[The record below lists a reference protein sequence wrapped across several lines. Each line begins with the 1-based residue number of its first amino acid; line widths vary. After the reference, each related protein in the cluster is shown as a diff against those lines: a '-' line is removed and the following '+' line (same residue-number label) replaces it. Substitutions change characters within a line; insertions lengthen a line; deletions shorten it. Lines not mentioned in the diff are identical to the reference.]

1 MKSLLFVIFCILFLG
16 FNFAA
21 NAQLCGK
28 YETVLIITDEE
39 NKPIEDVVVKIIPLQ
54 KDGTGGN
61 KFIRDKENPSR
72 FSITFNEG
80 YKVSGDYRINIFA
93 KGFLTTETEIMFPHC
108 KRQKF
113 EFKLI
118 KTLSQISSQLMNLSG
133 AVFDTYGSVI
143 TKAKIVASDNNG
155 YKVQTETDDYGI
167 YSLILPFGYYKIEA
181 SAKSFCPTVFAKYKI
196 VDSTYGKMN
205 LDFVLEVAPSQIPC
219 NAENK

>member
-1 MKSLLFVIFCILFLG
+1 MKSLSFVIFCILFLG
-16 FNFAA
+16 FNFAV
-21 NAQLCGK
+21 NAQLCGE

-93 KGFLTTETEIMFPHC
+93 KGFLTTEMQIRFPHC
-108 KRQKF
+108 ERQKF

-118 KTLSQISSQLMNLSG
+118 KTLSQISSQNMQLIG
-133 AVFDTYGSVI
+133 TIFDTEGSAI
-143 TKAKIVASDNNG
+143 KNAKIVATDPKGNKFEASTNDN
-155 YKVQTETDDYGI
+155 GI
-167 YSLILPFGYYKIEA
+167 YSLILPLGYYKIEA

-205 LDFVLEVAPSQIPC
+205 LDFVLEVASLQLPC